1 MKIKKKENNE
11 IVICPQCKKPITDK
25 QKSTGLMG
33 ITEIAGELFHLE
45 CMHKFLTEGVDADK
59 AKALSESCIYV
70 TTYTPRSVTIAPK
83 MQHIVIPRF
92 LSGGWQNHF
101 VEDRVVADGSIH
113 VCTCT
118 PEDGIDRPQIVLQN
132 GLKLTMLD
140 WYGQKYC
147 HVCGAILN
155 WRGGEA

>member
-1 MKIKKKENNE
+1 MKIKKKGNYK
-11 IVICPQCKKPITDK
+11 IVICPQCKEPITDK

-33 ITEIAGELFHLE
+33 IPDMVGQLFHLD

-59 AKALSESCIYV
+59 AKALCESIISV
-70 TTYTPRSVTIAPK
+70 TPYIPRSVTIAPK
-83 MQHIVIPRF
+83 MQHIIIPRH
-92 LSGGWQNHF
+92 LSGDWQNRI

-118 PEDGIDRPQIVLQN
+118 PEDGIDRPYIVLHG

-155 WRGGEA
+155 WKGGEA